1 MSPLLKSERR
11 GRIAILTLNDSKT
24 RNALGDDLVEAFV
37 AELRAI
43 NKDASVSCLILT
55 GAGDGFCS
63 GGNVKDMREGT
74 SLFKGSPADMRNAY
88 AFGIQQIPRA
98 MYDLEVPAIAAVNG
112 AAVGAGCDLAMMC
125 DMRIAAEGASFAE
138 SFLRVGLISGDGGA
152 WFLSRV
158 VGLARASEMAYTGDP
173 VPADKALA
181 WGMVSE
187 VVPRAKLMESAVALA
202 ERVVRQPPQA
212 LRLMKR
218 LIREAQVSSLANNL
232 ELAAVMQAAVQHTA
246 DHREAVAALLEK
258 RAPVFKG
265 A

>member
-1 MSPLLKSERR
+1 MSTLLKSERR
-11 GRIAILTLNDSKT
+11 GRIAVLTLNDPKT
-24 RNALGDDLVEAFV
+24 RNALGDELVEVFV

-43 NKDASVSCLILT
+43 NKDPSVSCLILT
-55 GAGDGFCS
+55 GAGEGFSS
-63 GGNVKDMREGT
+63 GGNVKEMRDRKG
-74 SLFKGSPADMRNAY
+74 LFQGSPADMRNAY

-112 AAVGAGCDLAMMC
+112 AAVGAGCDLSMMC
-125 DMRIAAEGASFAE
+125 DMRIASETASFAE

-158 VGLARASEMAYTGDP
+158 VGLSRASEMAYTGDP
-173 VPADKALA
+173 VPAQKALA

-187 VVPRAKLMESAVALA
+187 VVAPERLMDSAVALA

-232 ELAAVMQAAVQHTA
+232 ELAAVMQASVQHTA
-246 DHREAVAALLEK
+246 DHREAVNALLEK
-258 RAPVFKG
+258 REPKFEGK
-265 A
+265 

>member
-1 MSPLLKSERR
+1 MSSLLKSERR
-11 GRIAILTLNDSKT
+11 GRIAILTLNDPKT
-24 RNALGDDLVEAFV
+24 RNALGDELVETFV

-43 NKDASVSCLILT
+43 NRDPSVSCLILT
-55 GAGDGFCS
+55 GAGEGFSS
-63 GGNVKDMREGT
+63 GGNVKDMKEGK

-112 AAVGAGCDLAMMC
+112 AAVGAGCDLSMMC
-125 DMRIAAEGASFAE
+125 DMRIASETASFAE

-158 VGLARASEMAYTGDP
+158 VGLSRASEMAYTGDP
-173 VPADKALA
+173 VPAQKALD

-187 VVPRAKLMESAVALA
+187 VVPQAKLIDTAIALA

-218 LIREAQVSSLANNL
+218 LIREAQVGSLANNL
-232 ELAAVMQAAVQHTA
+232 ELAAVMQATVQHTA
-246 DHREAVAALLEK
+246 DHREAVNALLEK
-258 RAPVFKG
+258 RAPKFEGK
-265 A
+265 